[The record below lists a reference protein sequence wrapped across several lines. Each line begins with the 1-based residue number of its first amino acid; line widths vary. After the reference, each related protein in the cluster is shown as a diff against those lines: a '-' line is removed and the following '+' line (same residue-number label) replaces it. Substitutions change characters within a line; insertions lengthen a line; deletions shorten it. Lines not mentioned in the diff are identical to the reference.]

1 MFLFRITLKKFKLIR
16 CQIFKVR
23 ETQGTVVSDVVGAHV
38 DEHPSDPRGLSL
50 RLAVHVRYRLTS
62 RCLNSSNWELL

>member
-1 MFLFRITLKKFKLIR
+1 MFLFT

-38 DEHPSDPRGLSL
+38 DEHPSESS
-50 RLAVHVRYRLTS
+50 RLEFTISCS
-62 RCLNSSNWELL
+62 RPLPAD